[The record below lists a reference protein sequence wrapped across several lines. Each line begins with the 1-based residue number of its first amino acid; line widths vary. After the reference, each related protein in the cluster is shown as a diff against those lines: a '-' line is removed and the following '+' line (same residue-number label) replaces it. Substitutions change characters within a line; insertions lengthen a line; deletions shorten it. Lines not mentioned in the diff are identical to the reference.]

1 MTEPTPQTVTDRDV
15 YITRSFA
22 APRDLVWKFWT
33 DPERLAEWFG
43 PTGIHTPLANISV
56 DLVEGGHWNLGMT
69 DDTTDEIYPL
79 SATVLT
85 VVEGEYL
92 EFLIVNAKGGEIE
105 DVFLRVQFH
114 DHGDTTR
121 LTLHQGPF
129 TPELRDLTL
138 DGWTQS
144 FDKLDITLKEAHS

>member
-1 MTEPTPQTVTDRDV
+1 MTEISAERVTDRDV

-22 APRDLVWKFWT
+22 APRAIVWKFWT
-33 DPERLAEWFG
+33 EPERLAEWFG
-43 PTGIHTPLANISV
+43 PTGVHTPLANIDV
-56 DLVEGGHWNLGMT
+56 DLVEGGHWNLGMS

-79 SATVLT
+79 SATVVT

-114 DHGDTTR
+114 DHGESTR

-129 TPELRDLTL
+129 TPELRNLTF

-144 FDKLDITLKEAHS
+144 FDKLDTIAKEVNS